1 MAASDSRAGDA
12 DRERAMRELV
22 EHLGSGRLSLPEF
35 EVRSA
40 AVVAAESR
48 AELAESFAD
57 LPAGVPPGPP
67 GPAPRPG
74 VRRAVLA
81 AGSVGAAVL
90 LTVLSGQWV
99 WLLGLLAV
107 PLLLR
112 PVLARPG

>member
-12 DRERAMRELV
+12 DRERALRELV

-40 AVVAAESR
+40 AVLAAESR
-48 AELAESFAD
+48 VELAASFAD

-81 AGSVGAAVL
+81 TALTCLALL
-90 LTVLSGQWV
+90 LTALTGQWA